1 MKFDMIL
8 SGAGAQ
14 YVDNFTFIINGDEFE
29 GKTSSTA
36 APFTYT
42 FNNVSI
48 DKSGKAQFKID
59 IKDPAYAITG
69 GTAIEFVTSG
79 L

>member
-1 MKFDMIL
+1 MKFEITASN
-8 SGAGAQ
+8 SGAE
-14 YVDNFTFIINGDEFE
+14 YIDNFTFIINGDEYE
-29 GKTSSTA
+29 GKAGTKDASGNI
-36 APFTYT
+36 TYA

-69 GTAIEFVTSG
+69 GLNIEFTSF
-79 L
+79 

>member
-1 MKFDMIL
+1 MKFEITASN
-8 SGAGAQ
+8 SGAE
-14 YVDNFTFIINGDEFE
+14 YIDNFTFIINGDEFE
-29 GKTSSTA
+29 GKATKVGTSYVYA
-36 APFTYT
+36 

-69 GTAIEFVTSG
+69 GLNIEFSSF
-79 L
+79 